1 MLSRII
7 ISAVFYD
14 EVIEMVSGWF
24 VADCEI
30 NESGQLL
37 NRRHISDG
45 LSEFVQI
52 SLQLASNLE
61 FKTGMN
67 QFVGMIKT

>member
-1 MLSRII
+1 MLSRIV

-14 EVIEMVSGWF
+14 EVIKMISGWF
-24 VADCEI
+24 VADSEI
-30 NESGQLL
+30 NESCQLL

-52 SLQLASNLE
+52 SLQFASNLK
-61 FKTGMN
+61 FKTRMN
-67 QFVGMIKT
+67 QFVCMIKT